1 MQEEREN
8 VGGFIDQLRS
18 WLTESVSR
26 TDIDADENRCRAGM
40 CILKGGGKLIAVSR
54 NDAIV
59 VISGRNQGCRIVRA
73 LTNVVVWRV
82 SVKRLEIFWIVRR
95 AVVGNPGPAD
105 CKLVKTQHV
114 HYADAGQGRAK

>member
-1 MQEEREN
+1 MRRAPTVTVRLFIFFRLLNKVKPQSSIGMQEERES

-73 LTNVVVWRV
+73 LT
-82 SVKRLEIFWIVRR
+82 
-95 AVVGNPGPAD
+95 
-105 CKLVKTQHV
+105 
-114 HYADAGQGRAK
+114 